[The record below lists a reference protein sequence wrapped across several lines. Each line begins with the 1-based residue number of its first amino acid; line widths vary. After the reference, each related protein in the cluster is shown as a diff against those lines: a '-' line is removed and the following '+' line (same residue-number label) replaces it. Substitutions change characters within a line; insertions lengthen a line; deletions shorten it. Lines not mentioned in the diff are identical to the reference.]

1 MTNETRASAERG
13 NAPREQRGT
22 EQAATAMG
30 GRAGSRHE
38 ARPRGAG
45 RALGRLALTLAGAV
59 MVLPGGAGLHGLG
72 AREAH
77 AQDTTKEAEERYNRA
92 KELYSEGNFEAALTE
107 FRRAYKLA
115 PNFAVLYQIA
125 QVHYQL
131 QDYPE
136 ALRTFQQYLDEG
148 GAKLGDQR
156 KQQVEKE
163 IEKLRLRVAT
173 LELVVEDGAEITIN
187 DRPVGAAP
195 FKGGLLV
202 SAGRV
207 RVGASKAGRSK
218 SVTIEAAGGDKVKVE
233 LPLAEGAPNP
243 DIKPEPKPDTPKPVE
258 GGGANLGAI
267 AGCWVGTA
275 VLAIG
280 TGVLGGLALGASGD
294 LQQKRKTQTTKAELD
309 SAANKV
315 GNFALAADIFLGAT
329 AAMGIISIVV
339 TATSGPKKADAAAA
353 PKAGF
358 VGPRVDRVR
367 LGAGALVL
375 EGTF

>member
-22 EQAATAMG
+22 ERRPAAIG
-30 GRAGSRHE
+30 QRAR
-38 ARPRGAG
+38 RGATT
-45 RALGRLALTLAGAV
+45 RALTRLALATATAV
-59 MVLPGGAGLHGLG
+59 VVVPGGLGLSGLEGLG
-72 AREAH
+72 ARDAY

-92 KELYSEGNFEAALTE
+92 RELYAEGNFEAALTE
-107 FRRAYKLA
+107 FRRAHKLA

-148 GAKLGDQR
+148 GAKVGDQR

-173 LELVVEDGAEITIN
+173 LELVVEDGTDIAIN
-187 DRPVGAAP
+187 DRAVGTTP

-207 RVGASKAGRSK
+207 RVSATKGGRSK
-218 SVTIEAAGGDKVKVE
+218 VVSLEAAGGDKVKVE
-233 LPLAEGAPNP
+233 LPLSDGPAPP
-243 DIKPEPKPDTPKPVE
+243 ETKPETKPETPPPATS
-258 GGGANLGAI
+258 GGGNMGAI

-275 VLAIG
+275 ALAIG

-294 LQQKRKTQTTKAELD
+294 LQQKRKTQTTKVELD
-309 SAANKV
+309 AAANKV

-339 TATSGPKKADAAAA
+339 TATSGPKKAEAGAA

-358 VGPRVDRVR
+358 VSPRVERVR
-367 LGAGALVL
+367 VGAGALVL